1 MAGRRH
7 VLDGILALDVGSFIA
22 APTAAMILA
31 DFGANVIKVEPPSGD
46 AHRSL
51 TDNPGIPFG
60 DYHWHLDNRGKRSI
74 CLDLRRSEGRAV
86 LHRLVQQADVFVC
99 NYVAAV
105 RERLGVT
112 WADLQP
118 FNDRLIYA
126 SLTAFGETGSEAGR
140 AGYDSTAYWARSGL
154 MHMIRPDP
162 GRGPARSLPGQGDHP
177 TGVTLFAA
185 VMLALFDR
193 ERTGKGG
200 MVRTSLLANGL
211 WSNSFYTQAVFAGAT
226 VTSRAHRSRVPNAL
240 TNHYMTKDGRWFLLA
255 VFNHEREWEN
265 LLKAVDRID
274 LLGDKRF
281 ASPGARATHAT
292 ALIEILDA
300 AFISKPWSYWQS
312 QSARF
317 RVTLDIVNTLED
329 LPHDSQA
336 IASGVFVP
344 VDDGRIGAELMVD
357 SPLWIDG
364 YDKAEPVAGPALGA
378 HTDEILTEFGYTD
391 REIATLRAEGA
402 FG

>member
-7 VLDGILALDVGSFIA
+7 VLDGIVVLDAGSFIA

-31 DFGANVIKVEPPSGD
+31 DFGANVIKVEPPTGD

-51 TDNPGIPFG
+51 TDGPGIPSG

-74 CLDLRRSEGRAV
+74 CLDLRRPEGRAV

-99 NYVAAV
+99 NYVEAV
-105 RERLGVT
+105 RERLGIT

-118 FNDRLIYA
+118 LNDRLIYA
-126 SLTAFGETGSEAGR
+126 SLTAFGETGPEAGR
-140 AGYDSTAYWARSGL
+140 TGYDSTAYWARSGL

-162 GRGPARSLPGQGDHP
+162 EQGPARSLPGLGDHP

-200 MVRTSLLANGL
+200 MARTSLLANGL
-211 WSNSFYTQAVFAGAT
+211 WSNSFYAQAILSGAT
-226 VTSRAHRSRVPNAL
+226 VEPRAHRSRVPNAL
-240 TNHYMTKDGRWFLLA
+240 TNHYKTEDGRWFLLA
-255 VFNHEREWEN
+255 VFNPEREWEN
-265 LLKAVDRID
+265 LLKAIDRMD
-274 LLGDKRF
+274 LVGDERF
-281 ASPGARATHAT
+281 ASPGARATHVA
-292 ALIEILDA
+292 ALIEILDE

-317 RVTLDIVNTLED
+317 RLTLAIMNTLED
-329 LPHDSQA
+329 LPHDAQA

-378 HTDEILTEFGYTD
+378 QTEEILTEFGYTD
-391 REIATLRAEGA
+391 PEIATLRAEGA
-402 FG
+402 LG